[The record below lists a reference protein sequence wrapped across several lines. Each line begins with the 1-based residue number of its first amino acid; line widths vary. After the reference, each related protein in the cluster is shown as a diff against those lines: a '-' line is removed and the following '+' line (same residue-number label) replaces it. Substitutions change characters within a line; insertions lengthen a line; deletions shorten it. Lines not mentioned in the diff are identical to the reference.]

1 MRKGA
6 VFVAL
11 LLFAFACRSK
21 QQDIIPLDS
30 MKVVIFDL
38 LRMDQYFVV
47 MQIKDTTLRRS
58 KENIRLYDEV
68 FALHHITRGRFDSSY
83 KYYESHPS
91 LFKQLVDSLDT
102 HALREKNKIPLNHGQ
117 AVKK

>member
-1 MRKGA
+1 M
-6 VFVAL
+6 AL
-11 LLFAFACRSK
+11 VLFAFACRSR
-21 QQDIIPLDS
+21 QQEVMPLDS

-47 MQIKDTTLRRS
+47 MQAKDTTKRRS

-68 FALHHITRGRFDSSY
+68 YALHHITKARFDSSY
-83 KYYESHPS
+83 RYYESHPS
-91 LFKQLVDSLDT
+91 LFRQLIDSLDT
-102 HALREKNKIPLNHGQ
+102 YALREKNKIPVNHGQ